1 MRMNKEAFRSKDKF
15 GCKLK
20 VQARHKLKKK
30 KKNPRGTKLLIPVLL
45 ENEDGLKLES
55 LPKY

>member
-15 GCKLK
+15 GCKHK

-30 KKNPRGTKLLIPVLL
+30 KNPRGIKLLRIPVLL